1 VAAVTTAAPA
11 PAGSLH
17 KTGTLLAVLL
27 ATVSTVMSSTM
38 GNVVIPDV
46 MGTFGIGHGQEKG
59 SAFTLGAYFGSL
71 DAGTR
76 TNMIRYDTPAIGPVG
91 AAERMREE
99 EPLPPS

>member
-1 VAAVTTAAPA
+1 MAAVTTAAPA

-46 MGTFGIGHGQEKG
+46 MGTFGIGQDQAHWIYTGFL
-59 SAFTLGAYFGSL
+59 SAS
-71 DAGTR
+71 
-76 TNMIRYDTPAIGPVG
+76 
-91 AAERMREE
+91 
-99 EPLPPS
+99 